1 MKKGFT
7 LIELLGVIVILG
19 ILVLIA
25 FPPLLNQIKKSKN
38 EINSATKL
46 IIIDAAKDYVDANNN
61 DYERTNGNIYCINI
75 STLIDNNYL
84 NEKIKDENMN
94 DIDTTKKIKIQY
106 VNNKFKYDIVK
117 ECTEYI
123 NE

>member
-25 FPPLLNQIKKSKN
+25 FPPLLNQIKKTKN
-38 EINSATKL
+38 EINNTTKL
-46 IIIDAAKDYVDANNN
+46 LIIDGAKDYVEKNINEYDRV
-61 DYERTNGNIYCINI
+61 EGNIYCINI

-94 DIDTTKKIKIQY
+94 DIATT
-106 VNNKFKYDIVK
+106 
-117 ECTEYI
+117 
-123 NE
+123 